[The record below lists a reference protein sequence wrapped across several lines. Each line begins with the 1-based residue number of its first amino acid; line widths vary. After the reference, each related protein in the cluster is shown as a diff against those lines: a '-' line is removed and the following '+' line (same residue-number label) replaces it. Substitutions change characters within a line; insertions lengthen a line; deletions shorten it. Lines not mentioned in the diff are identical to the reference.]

1 MDPESGKPIVCRA
14 EDLTRLF
21 CKSSLDECFLAG
33 KGHRDAI
40 CSFVNKELL
49 HYEQSQ
55 RYGDSDGAAGL
66 ELAEEQ

>member
-1 MDPESGKPIVCRA
+1 MCRA
-14 EDLTRLF
+14 EDLTKLF

-33 KGHRDAI
+33 KGHRDAV

-55 RYGDSDGAAGL
+55 RYGDNAGL
-66 ELAEEQ
+66 EMVEEQ